1 MSIND
6 NEERDVHKL
15 QQNSLSP
22 LDPTI
27 FSYDDPRSDLIR
39 DPILFKWHLT
49 NSIETKL
56 HLVFFQFIHKCN
68 SSQVWIHI
76 CGLNIAFGC
85 HFCHIWFYW
94 VPTNDMGVKCLFGQ
108 CHIRRGVITGGG
120 DATSLIPNSSLV
132 LYLHTVAPALPLYLS
147 KSDIWSI
154 FPEPLRS
161 LLKFSQFFF
170 YSWLLK

>member
-1 MSIND
+1 MITKKGMFTNYSKTAYLCLTRQSFHKTI
-6 NEERDVHKL
+6 RDL
-15 QQNSLSP
+15 IP
-22 LDPTI
+22 
-27 FSYDDPRSDLIR
+27 IR

-120 DATSLIPNSSLV
+120 DASSLIPNSSLV
-132 LYLHTVAPALPLYLS
+132 LYLNTVAPDLALYLS
-147 KSDIWSI
+147 KSDIWSN
-154 FPEPLRS
+154 
-161 LLKFSQFFF
+161 
-170 YSWLLK
+170 